1 MPNKTLDDVGFR
13 RILAR
18 NITLPLAA
26 GVVSAGVFV
35 VLLVYL
41 VTTMN
46 WVEHSERVIGNA
58 SEISKEMVDM
68 ETGLRGYM
76 LAGEENFLQPYVLS
90 KPKVNASINSLLK
103 LVEDNPAQV
112 DRLRTILA
120 QHQQWDLYA
129 QEMIRLRAANGDVTG
144 PVKTGRGKNQ
154 FDEIRRLLDA
164 FIDVELRMRQD
175 RNDSARTVTI
185 GVAVL
190 YLLLTLGVGGALAWF
205 GRRELLGLS
214 KTYNDVLR
222 QHTEHA
228 ELLQQQAWLRT
239 GQSELAQQ
247 GIGQLAL
254 PQLSSVLLQFLA
266 RYLGAVV
273 GVLYLRNHDGSLRRV
288 ASYGFSAEWERREQQ
303 LKSGESLVAQ
313 AALERRLIRLDKVPA
328 DYIQVASGLGAGA
341 PASVLLAPLDNDGQI
356 NGVVEIGL
364 LRPIT
369 VRDMDFLTLV
379 KGNIGNAIEASQ
391 SRQRLQ
397 EVLEETQQLN
407 EELQV
412 QQEELRTA
420 NEELEE
426 QSRVL
431 EESQASLENQ
441 KAELEQTNEQL
452 AEQGTALDQKNAAL
466 HKAQQELEERAR
478 ELERASQYKS
488 QFLANMSHELRTP
501 LNSSLI
507 LAKLLSENSSG
518 NLNDEQVRFANTIY
532 SAGNDL
538 LNLINDILD
547 ISKVEAGK
555 LDLVPEQLSLRH
567 VVEGMAMVFEPLAA
581 QKKLAFHVQVADDLA
596 THMVTDRQRLEQI
609 LKNLLSNA
617 LKFTSHGQ
625 ITLAAHAAGDG
636 AVGFSVQDTGIGIRQ
651 EDQQGIFNA
660 FQQADG
666 TTSRKYGGTGLGLSI
681 SRDLAHLLG
690 GAISLVSEP
699 GKGSCFTL
707 TMPLRWTAPEPG
719 PRVGSASAP
728 ATLDAGGA
736 NGGPSGG
743 LGDYAATSLG
753 LAIAAT
759 TPQPGFGYAHGDGAD
774 DAPAPRPRAFDDD
787 RELLQGADA
796 TSRLVL
802 VIEDDPA
809 FARILY
815 DLAREKSYRCLVA
828 FDADEGLALARQY
841 RPDAVLLDIRL
852 PDRSGLS
859 VLQLLKDDATT
870 RHIPVH
876 VVSGSDNG
884 EAALHLGAIGFALK
898 PTTREQLVEVFR
910 RIETKLTQKIK
921 RVLLVED
928 DERQRDSV
936 VQLIS
941 DDDVDIVDVG
951 SGEEALALL
960 RTTVFD
966 CMIIDLK
973 LPDMQGNEL
982 LQRMSGEQ
990 LAAFPPVIVYTG
1002 RNLSRAEEADLH
1014 KYSRSIIIKGARSPE
1029 RLLDEVTLFLHKV
1042 EADLSSERQT
1052 MLRTVRSRD
1061 RVFEGRRILLVD
1073 DDVRNIFA
1081 LTSALEQKG
1090 VLVEVG
1096 RNGFEAIEKLNHNP
1110 DIDLVLMDV
1119 MMPGMDGLEATRHIR
1134 NDARF
1139 ARLPIIAITAKA
1151 MKDDQEQCLAAGAS
1165 DYLAKP
1171 IDLSRL
1177 YSLLRVWMPNGERG
1191 G

>member
-1 MPNKTLDDVGFR
+1 MPNSTTLDDRSFR
-13 RILAR
+13 RILVR
-18 NITLPLAA
+18 NVTLPLAA

-35 VLLVYL
+35 VLLAYL
-41 VTTMN
+41 ITTMN

-58 SEISKEMVDM
+58 NQIAKEMVDM
-68 ETGLRGYM
+68 ETGLRGYL
-76 LAGEENFLQPYVLS
+76 LAGDDSFLQPYIVS
-90 KPKVNASINSLLK
+90 KPKVAANIDGLVK
-103 LVEDNPAQV
+103 LVEDNPTQV
-112 DRLRTILA
+112 DRLRTIKY
-120 QHQQWDLYA
+120 QQQQWDQYA
-129 QEMIRLRAANGDVTG
+129 QEMIRLRAANGDVSG
-144 PVKTGRGKNQ
+144 SVKTGRGKVQ
-154 FDEIRRLLDA
+154 FDEIRRQLDA
-164 FIDVELRMRQD
+164 FVAAEVRMRQD
-175 RNDSARTVTI
+175 RNDEARAVTTW
-185 GVAVL
+185 VAVI
-190 YLLLTLGVGGALAWF
+190 YLLLTLGVGGILAWF
-205 GRRELLGLS
+205 GRRELTGLS
-214 KTYNDVLR
+214 NVYTKALN
-222 QHTEHA
+222 EHA
-228 ELLQQQAWLRT
+228 EHATLLQQQAWLRT

-254 PQLSSVLLQFLA
+254 PQLSQTLLQFLA
-266 RYLGAVV
+266 RYMGVVV
-273 GVLYLRNHDGSLRRV
+273 GALYLRAPDGSFRRI
-288 ASYGFSAEWERREQQ
+288 ASYGFSDDWEQRDQQ
-303 LKSGESLVAQ
+303 IKPAESLVAQ
-313 AALERRLIRLDKVPA
+313 AALERRVIRLEPLPA
-328 DYIQVASGLGAGA
+328 DYIQVASGLGGGA
-341 PASVLLAPLDNDGQI
+341 PASVLLSPVDSDGDI
-356 NGVVEIGL
+356 NGVVELGL
-364 LRPIT
+364 LRPISE
-369 VRDMDFLTLV
+369 RDIDLLTLV
-379 KGNIGNAIEASQ
+379 KGNIGAAIEASQ

-397 EVLEETQQLN
+397 EVLAETQQLN

-452 AEQGTALDQKNAAL
+452 AEQGQALDQKNAEL
-466 HKAQQELEERAR
+466 QKAQQDLEERAR
-478 ELERASQYKS
+478 DLERASQYKS

-507 LAKLLSENSSG
+507 LAKLLAENGLG
-518 NLNDEQVRFANTIY
+518 NLNEEQVRFANTIY

-555 LDLVPEQLSLRH
+555 LDLNPERLSARH
-567 VVEGMAMVFEPLAA
+567 VVEGMAMVFDPLAQ
-581 QKKLAFHVQVADDLA
+581 QKKLAFQLQVDADVAD
-596 THMVTDRQRLEQI
+596 HIVTDRQRLEQI

-617 LKFTSHGQ
+617 LKFTSTGQ
-625 ITLAAHAAGDG
+625 ITLSVHACGTDAL
-636 AVGFSVQDTGIGIRQ
+636 AFAVQDTGIGIRA

-681 SRDLAHLLG
+681 SRDLAQLLG
-690 GAISLVSEP
+690 GAITLVSEP

-707 TMPLRWTAPEPG
+707 TLPMVWTAPEAG
-719 PRVGSASAP
+719 PRAGSATVPALLETSGAPLSPLPPLPAPTPSSAP
-728 ATLDAGGA
+728 
-736 NGGPSGG
+736 S
-743 LGDYAATSLG
+743 
-753 LAIAAT
+753 
-759 TPQPGFGYAHGDGAD
+759 
-774 DAPAPRPRAFDDD
+774 APRPFDDD
-787 RELLQGADA
+787 RELVQAAGEPRG
-796 TSRLVL
+796 RLVL
-802 VIEDDPA
+802 VVEDDAP

-815 DLAREKSYRCLVA
+815 DLAHEKQYHCLVA
-828 FDADEGLALARQY
+828 FDADEGLALAREY
-841 RPDAVLLDIRL
+841 KPDAVLLDIRL

-859 VLQLLKDDATT
+859 VLQLLKDDAST

-884 EAALHLGAIGFALK
+884 EAALHLGAIGYALK
-898 PTTREQLVEVFR
+898 PTTREQLMEVFR

-928 DERQRDSV
+928 DDRQRDSV

-941 DDDVDIVDVG
+941 DEDVEIVAVG
-951 SGEEALALL
+951 SGEEALSLL
-960 RTTVFD
+960 RTTIYD

-982 LQRMSGEQ
+982 LQRMAGES

-1042 EADLSSERQT
+1042 EADLSSERQR
-1052 MLRTVRSRD
+1052 MLKTVRSRD

-1090 VLVEVG
+1090 ALVEVG
-1096 RNGFEAIEKLNHNP
+1096 RNGHEALEKLDSVP
-1110 DIDLVLMDV
+1110 DIDLVLMDI
-1119 MMPGMDGLEATRHIR
+1119 MMPGMDGLEATRR
-1134 NDARF
+1134 LRDDPRF
-1139 ARLPIIAITAKA
+1139 ARLPVIAITAKA

-1177 YSLLRVWMPNGERG
+1177 YSLLRVWMPNAERS
-1191 G
+1191 

>member
-1 MPNKTLDDVGFR
+1 MPNSATLDERGFR

-18 NITLPLAA
+18 NVTLPLAA

-35 VLLVYL
+35 VLLAYL

-58 SEISKEMVDM
+58 NQIGKEMVDM
-68 ETGLRGYM
+68 ETGLRGYL
-76 LAGEENFLQPYVLS
+76 LAGDEAFLQPYILS
-90 KPKVNASINSLLK
+90 KPKVAASLAGLEKMVADS
-103 LVEDNPAQV
+103 PMQV
-112 DRLRTILA
+112 DRLRTVLY
-120 QHQQWDLYA
+120 QQQQWDQYA

-144 PVKTGRGKNQ
+144 SVKTGRGKNQ
-154 FDEIRRLLDA
+154 FDEIRRQLDA
-164 FIDVELRMRQD
+164 FVAAEQRMRQQ
-175 RNDSARTVTI
+175 RNAEARTVTTW
-185 GVAVL
+185 VAVI
-190 YLLLTLGVGGALAWF
+190 YLVLTLGVGGLLAWF
-205 GRRELLGLS
+205 GRRELTGLS
-214 KTYNDVLR
+214 QVYTKAIDE
-222 QHTEHA
+222 QAGHA
-228 ELLQQQAWLRT
+228 ALLQQQAWLRT

-247 GIGQLAL
+247 GIGQMAL

-266 RYLGAVV
+266 RYLGVVV
-273 GVLYLRNHDGSLRRV
+273 GALYLRAPDGSFRRV
-288 ASYGFSAEWERREQQ
+288 ASYGFSEEWARREQ
-303 LKSGESLVAQ
+303 LFKPAESLVAQ
-313 AALERRLIRLDKVPA
+313 AALERRIIRLEPVPA
-328 DYIQVASGLGAGA
+328 DYIQVSSGLGSGA
-341 PASVLLAPLDNDGQI
+341 PASVLLVPVDSDGEI
-356 NGVVEIGL
+356 NGVIELGL
-364 LRPIT
+364 LRPINE
-369 VRDMDFLTLV
+369 RDLDFLALV
-379 KGNIGNAIEASQ
+379 KGNIGSAIDASW

-397 EVLEETQQLN
+397 EVLAETQQLN

-452 AEQGTALDQKNAAL
+452 AEQSNALDQKNAEL
-466 HKAQQELEERAR
+466 LKAQKDLEERAL

-507 LAKLLSENSSG
+507 LAKLLAENGPG
-518 NLNDEQVRFANTIY
+518 NLNEEQVRFANTIY

-555 LDLVPEQLSLRH
+555 LDLVPEPLSARH
-567 VVEGMAMVFEPLAA
+567 VVEGMAMVFEPLAQ
-581 QKKLAFHVQVADDLA
+581 QKKLAFQLHVAEDVAE
-596 THMVTDRQRLEQI
+596 HMVTDRQRLEQI

-617 LKFTSHGQ
+617 LKFTSTGQ
-625 ITLAAHAAGDG
+625 ITLSVRAHGDD
-636 AVGFSVQDTGIGIRQ
+636 AVAFSVQDTGIGIRP
-651 EDQQGIFNA
+651 EDQQAIFNA

-681 SRDLAHLLG
+681 SRDLAQLLG
-690 GAISLVSEP
+690 GGISLVSEP

-707 TMPLRWTAPEPG
+707 NLPVAWSAPEPG
-719 PRVGSASAP
+719 PRTGSSTTDANVAPVEIIKAPLPEVAAP
-728 ATLDAGGA
+728 AAA
-736 NGGPSGG
+736 PSA
-743 LGDYAATSLG
+743 LVV
-753 LAIAAT
+753 
-759 TPQPGFGYAHGDGAD
+759 
-774 DAPAPRPRAFDDD
+774 RAFDDD
-787 RELLQGADA
+787 RVLVAAAGPGAA
-796 TSRLVL
+796 RGRLVL
-802 VIEDDPA
+802 VVEDDA
-809 FARILY
+809 SFARILY
-815 DLAREKSYRCLVA
+815 ELAHEQQYHCLVA
-828 FDADEGLALARQY
+828 FDADEGLALAREY
-841 RPDAVLLDIRL
+841 KPDAVLLDIRL

-859 VLQLLKDDATT
+859 VLQLLKDDAAT

-884 EAALHLGAIGFALK
+884 EAALHLGAIGYAIK
-898 PTTREQLVEVFR
+898 PATREQLMEVFR

-928 DERQRDSV
+928 DHRQRDSV

-941 DDDVDIVDVG
+941 DEDVEIVAVG

-960 RTTVFD
+960 RTTIYD

-982 LQRMSGEQ
+982 LQRMAGES

-1042 EADLSSERQT
+1042 EADLSSERQR
-1052 MLRTVRSRD
+1052 MLKTVRARD

-1090 VLVEVG
+1090 ALVEVG
-1096 RNGFEAIEKLNHNP
+1096 RNGHEALEKLDAVA

-1119 MMPGMDGLEATRHIR
+1119 MMPVMDGLEATRRIR
-1134 NDARF
+1134 ADERF

-1177 YSLLRVWMPNGERG
+1177 YSLLRVWMPNAERS
-1191 G
+1191 

>member
-1 MPNKTLDDVGFR
+1 MPNTTTLDERGFR
-13 RILAR
+13 RILVR
-18 NITLPLAA
+18 NVTLPLAA

-41 VTTMN
+41 ITTMN

-58 SEISKEMVDM
+58 NQIGKEMVDM
-68 ETGLRGYM
+68 ETGMRGYL
-76 LAGEENFLQPYVLS
+76 LAGDEAFLQPYILS
-90 KPKVNASINSLLK
+90 KPRAAANLAGLAKM
-103 LVEDNPAQV
+103 VEDNPAQV
-112 DRLRTILA
+112 DRLRTI
-120 QHQQWDLYA
+120 QFQQQQWDQYA

-144 PVKTGRGKNQ
+144 PMKTGRGKAQ
-154 FDEIRRLLDA
+154 FDEIRRQLDA
-164 FIDVELRMRQD
+164 FVSAELRMRQE
-175 RNDSARTVTI
+175 RNDQARAVTI
-185 GVAVL
+185 WVAAI
-190 YLLLTLGVGGALAWF
+190 YLLLTLGVGGILAWF
-205 GRRELLGLS
+205 GKRELTGLS
-214 KTYNDVLR
+214 RVYTKALNE
-222 QHTEHA
+222 HAEHA

-254 PQLSSVLLQFLA
+254 PQLSAALLQFLA
-266 RYLGAVV
+266 RYMGVVV
-273 GVLYLRNHDGSLRRV
+273 GALYLRAPDGSFRRV
-288 ASYGFSAEWERREQQ
+288 ASYGFSDKWEQRGQQ
-303 LKSGESLVAQ
+303 FKPEESLVAQ
-313 AALERRLIRLDKVPA
+313 AALERRIIRLEPLPA
-328 DYIQVASGLGAGA
+328 NYVQVSSGLGAAA
-341 PASVLLAPLDNDGQI
+341 PAGVLLAPVDSDGDI
-356 NGVVEIGL
+356 NGVVELGL

-369 VRDMDFLTLV
+369 ERDLDLLTLV
-379 KGNIGNAIEASQ
+379 KGNIGSAIEASV

-397 EVLEETQQLN
+397 EVLSETQQLN

-431 EESQASLENQ
+431 EASQASLENQ

-452 AEQGTALDQKNAAL
+452 AEQSQALDQKNAEL
-466 HKAQQELEERAR
+466 LKAQQDLEERAR
-478 ELERASQYKS
+478 DLERASQYKS

-507 LAKLLSENSSG
+507 LAKLLSENALG

-555 LDLVPEQLSLRH
+555 LDLVPESLSARH
-567 VVEGMAMVFEPLAA
+567 VVEGMAMVFEPLAH
-581 QKKLAFHVQVADDLA
+581 QKKLAFRLAVADDVA
-596 THMVTDRQRLEQI
+596 AQMVTDRQRLEQI

-617 LKFTSHGQ
+617 LKFTSTGQ
-625 ITLAAHAAGDG
+625 ITLSVKANGD
-636 AVGFSVQDTGIGIRQ
+636 AVAFSVQDTGIGIRA
-651 EDQQGIFNA
+651 EDQQSIFNA

-681 SRDLAHLLG
+681 SRDLAKLLG
-690 GAISLVSEP
+690 GAITLVSEP

-707 TMPLRWTAPEPG
+707 TLPVAWTAPEPG
-719 PRVGSASAP
+719 PRLASA
-728 ATLDAGGA
+728 DAGAG
-736 NGGPSGG
+736 
-743 LGDYAATSLG
+743 
-753 LAIAAT
+753 
-759 TPQPGFGYAHGDGAD
+759 
-774 DAPAPRPRAFDDD
+774 APAPHDGAERPAAGPPAVEQAPAEPVARAFDDD
-787 RELLQGADA
+787 RALIDA
-796 TSRLVL
+796 AGEARGRLVL
-802 VIEDDPA
+802 VVEDDAP

-815 DLAREKSYRCLVA
+815 DLAHEQQYHCLVA
-828 FDADEGLALARQY
+828 FNADEGLGLARQY
-841 RPDAVLLDIRL
+841 SPDAVLLDIRL

-859 VLQLLKDDATT
+859 VLQLLKDDAHT

-876 VVSGSDNG
+876 VVSASDNG
-884 EAALHLGAIGFALK
+884 EAALHLGAIGYAIK
-898 PTTREQLVEVFR
+898 PATRDQLMEVFR

-928 DERQRDSV
+928 DDRQRDSV
-936 VQLIS
+936 VQLIT
-941 DDDVDIVDVG
+941 DDDVDITAVG
-951 SGEEALALL
+951 SGAEALELL
-960 RTTVFD
+960 RTTIYD

-982 LQRMSGEQ
+982 LQRMSSES

-1002 RNLSRAEEADLH
+1002 RNLSREEEADLH

-1042 EADLSSERQT
+1042 EAQLSSERQR
-1052 MLRTVRSRD
+1052 MLKTVRSRD

-1090 VLVEVG
+1090 ALVEVG
-1096 RNGFEAIEKLNHNP
+1096 RNGHEALEKLDTVP

-1119 MMPGMDGLEATRHIR
+1119 MMPVMDGLEATRRIR
-1134 NDARF
+1134 ADARF

-1177 YSLLRVWMPNGERG
+1177 YSLLRVWMPNAERS
-1191 G
+1191 

>member
-1 MPNKTLDDVGFR
+1 MDERGFR
-13 RILAR
+13 RILVR
-18 NITLPLAA
+18 NVTLPLAA

-41 VTTMN
+41 ISTMN

-58 SEISKEMVDM
+58 NQLGKEMVDM
-68 ETGLRGYM
+68 ETGMRGYL
-76 LAGEENFLQPYVLS
+76 LAGEAAFLQPYLLS
-90 KPKVNASINSLLK
+90 KPRAAANLASLMK
-103 LVEDNPAQV
+103 MVEDNPAQV
-112 DRLRTILA
+112 DRLRII
-120 QHQQWDLYA
+120 QFQQQQWDQYA
-129 QEMIRLRAANGDVTG
+129 QEMIRLRAANGDVFG
-144 PVKTGRGKNQ
+144 SVKTGRGKAQ
-154 FDEIRRLLDA
+154 FDEVRRQLDA
-164 FIDVELRMRQD
+164 FVSIELRMRQE
-175 RNDSARTVTI
+175 RNDLARAVTI
-185 GVAVL
+185 WVAAL
-190 YLLLTLGVGGALAWF
+190 YLLLTLGVGGILAWI
-205 GRRELLGLS
+205 GRRELTGLS
-214 KTYNDVLR
+214 QVYTKALN
-222 QHTEHA
+222 EHA
-228 ELLQQQAWLRT
+228 EHGELLQQQAWLRT

-254 PQLSSVLLQFLA
+254 PQLSSALLQFMA
-266 RYLGAVV
+266 RYMGVVV
-273 GVLYLRNHDGSLRRV
+273 GAFYHRGHDGSFRRV
-288 ASYGFSAEWERREQQ
+288 ASYGLSDEWAQRDQQ
-303 LKSGESLVAQ
+303 LKPAESLVAQ
-313 AALERRLIRLDKVPA
+313 AALERRILRLEPLPA
-328 DYIQVASGLGAGA
+328 DYIQVSSGLGGGA
-341 PASVLLAPLDNDGQI
+341 PASVLLAPVDSDGEI
-356 NGVVEIGL
+356 NGVIELGL
-364 LRPIT
+364 LRPISA
-369 VRDMDFLTLV
+369 RDIDFLTLV
-379 KGNIGNAIEASQ
+379 KGNIGSAIESSF

-397 EVLEETQQLN
+397 EVLAETQQLN

-431 EESQASLENQ
+431 EASQASLENQ

-452 AEQGTALDQKNAAL
+452 VEQGQLLDQKNAQL
-466 HKAQQELEERAR
+466 QKAQQDLEERAR
-478 ELERASQYKS
+478 DLERASQYKS

-507 LAKLLSENSSG
+507 LAKLLAENAHG

-555 LDLVPEQLSLRH
+555 LDLVPESLSVRH
-567 VVEGMAMVFEPLAA
+567 VVEGMAMVFQPLAQ
-581 QKKLAFHVQVADDLA
+581 QKKLLFQLQVADDVA
-596 THMVTDRQRLEQI
+596 GPMVTDRQRLEQI

-617 LKFTSHGQ
+617 LKFTSSGQ
-625 ITLAAHAAGDG
+625 IILSVQARAAGQV
-636 AVGFSVQDTGIGIRQ
+636 AFSVQDTGIGIRV
-651 EDQQGIFNA
+651 EDQQSIFNA

-681 SRDLAHLLG
+681 SRDLAQLLG
-690 GAISLVSEP
+690 GAITLVSEP

-707 TMPLRWTAPEPG
+707 TLPLAWSAPE
-719 PRVGSASAP
+719 SALRAAP
-728 ATLDAGGA
+728 AGTGDLVPAA
-736 NGGPSGG
+736 AAPAVPAVAPS
-743 LGDYAATSLG
+743 
-753 LAIAAT
+753 
-759 TPQPGFGYAHGDGAD
+759 P
-774 DAPAPRPRAFDDD
+774 APAPAPRAFDDD
-787 RELLQGADA
+787 RTLIDGAGVA
-796 TSRLVL
+796 RGRLVL
-802 VIEDDPA
+802 VVEDDVP

-815 DLAREKSYRCLVA
+815 ELAHEKQYHCLVA
-828 FDADEGLALARQY
+828 FNAEEGLALARHY
-841 RPDAVLLDIRL
+841 TPDAVLLDIRL

-859 VLQLLKDDATT
+859 VLQLLKDDAQT

-876 VVSGSDNG
+876 VVSASDNG
-884 EAALHLGAIGFALK
+884 EAALHLGAIGYAIK
-898 PTTREQLVEVFR
+898 PATREQLMEVFR

-921 RVLLVED
+921 HVLLVED
-928 DERQRDSV
+928 DDRQRDSV
-936 VQLIS
+936 VQLIN
-941 DDDVDIVDVG
+941 DDDVDITAVG
-951 SGEEALALL
+951 SGEAALALL
-960 RTTVFD
+960 RTTIYD

-982 LQRMSGEQ
+982 LQRMAQES

-1002 RNLSRAEEADLH
+1002 RNLSREEEADLH

-1042 EADLSSERQT
+1042 ESQLSSERQR
-1052 MLRTVRSRD
+1052 MLKTVRARD

-1090 VLVEVG
+1090 ALVEVG
-1096 RNGFEAIEKLNHNP
+1096 RNGHEALEKLDAVA

-1119 MMPGMDGLEATRHIR
+1119 MMPVMDGLEATRRIR
-1134 NDARF
+1134 ADPRF

-1177 YSLLRVWMPNGERG
+1177 YSLLRVWMPNAERS
-1191 G
+1191 

>member
-1 MPNKTLDDVGFR
+1 MDDSGFR
-13 RILAR
+13 RILLR

-26 GVVSAGVFV
+26 GVASAGVFV
-35 VLLVYL
+35 VLLAYL
-41 VTTMN
+41 INTMN
-46 WVEHSERVIGNA
+46 WVEHSERVIGSAN
-58 SEISKEMVDM
+58 EISKQMVDM
-68 ETGLRGYM
+68 ETGMRGYM
-76 LAGEENFLQPYVLS
+76 LAGDESFLEPYVLS
-90 KPKVNASINSLLK
+90 KPKIAAGLASLMK
-103 LVEDNPAQV
+103 LVEDSPLQV
-112 DRLRTILA
+112 GRLRNIQA
-120 QHQQWDLYA
+120 QQLQWDLYA
-129 QEMIRLRAANGDVTG
+129 QEMIKLRAANGDVTG
-144 PVKTGRGKNQ
+144 VVKTGRGKTQ
-154 FDEIRRLLDA
+154 FDEVRRQLED
-164 FIDVELRMRQD
+164 FVTYEMRMRQE
-175 RNDSARTVTI
+175 RNADARSVTI
-185 GVAVL
+185 WVAVI
-190 YLLLTLGVGGALAWF
+190 YLILTLGVGGALAWF

-214 KTYNDVLR
+214 SVYNAVLR

-228 ELLQQQAWLRT
+228 EILAQQAWLRT

-254 PQLSSVLLQFLA
+254 PRLSAALLQFMA
-266 RYLGAVV
+266 RYLDAVV
-273 GVLYLRNHDGSLRRV
+273 GALYLRNPDGSFRRV
-288 ASYGFSAEWERREQQ
+288 ASYGFSAEWEQRDQQ
-303 LKSGESLVAQ
+303 LKPAESLVAQ
-313 AALERRLIRLDKVPA
+313 AALERRLIRLDRVPA
-328 DYIQVASGLGAGA
+328 DYIQVASGLGAGT
-341 PASVLLAPLDNDGQI
+341 PASVMLAPLDNDGEI
-356 NGVVEIGL
+356 NGVIELGL
-364 LRPIT
+364 LRPIGQ
-369 VRDMDFLTLV
+369 RDLDFLTLV
-379 KGNIGNAIEASQ
+379 KGNIGNAIEASS

-397 EVLEETQQLN
+397 EVLAETQQLN

-452 AEQGTALDQKNAAL
+452 AEQGNALDQKNAAL
-466 HKAQQELEERAR
+466 SQAQQELEERAGQ
-478 ELERASQYKS
+478 LERASQYKS

-507 LAKLLSENSSG
+507 LAKLLSENAPG
-518 NLNDEQVRFANTIY
+518 NLNEEQVRFANTIY

-555 LDLVPEQLSLRH
+555 LDLVPEQLPVRH
-567 VVEGMAMVFEPLAA
+567 VVEGMAMVFESLAQ
-581 QKKLAFHVQVADDLA
+581 QKKLAFHVQIAEDLA
-596 THMVTDRQRLEQI
+596 SHMITDRQRLEQI

-617 LKFTSHGQ
+617 LKFTSSGQ
-625 ITLAAHAAGDG
+625 IVLGVHAAGPD
-636 AVGFSVQDTGIGIRQ
+636 AISFSVQDTGIGIRA

-681 SRDLAHLLG
+681 SRDLAQLLG

-707 TMPLRWTAPEPG
+707 TLPLAWAAPPSG
-719 PRVGSASAP
+719 PRAGSTGAP
-728 ATLDAGGA
+728 APANSDA
-736 NGGPSGG
+736 P
-743 LGDYAATSLG
+743 LG
-753 LAIAAT
+753 LAHILPA
-759 TPQPGFGYAHGDGAD
+759 PIP
-774 DAPAPRPRAFDDD
+774 APAPPAAPRVRAFADD
-787 RELLQGADA
+787 RDLLGTDDGARR
-796 TSRLVL
+796 RLVL
-802 VIEDDPA
+802 VVEDDAA

-815 DLAREKSYRCLVA
+815 ELAHEKQYRCLVA
-828 FDADEGLALARQY
+828 FDADEGLALAREF

-859 VLQLLKDDATT
+859 VLQLLKDDAGT

-898 PTTREQLVEVFR
+898 PTTREQLMEVFR

-928 DERQRDSV
+928 DDRQRDSV

-941 DDDVDIVDVG
+941 DDDVEIVAVG

-982 LQRMSGEQ
+982 LQRMAGES

-1042 EADLSSERQT
+1042 EADLSSERQR
-1052 MLRTVRSRD
+1052 MLKTVRSRD

-1096 RNGFEAIEKLNHNP
+1096 RNGFEALEKLDAVA

-1119 MMPGMDGLEATRHIR
+1119 MMPGMDGLEATRRIR
-1134 NDARF
+1134 ADARF
-1139 ARLPIIAITAKA
+1139 SRLPIIAITAKA

-1177 YSLLRVWMPNGERG
+1177 YSLLRVWMPNGERS
-1191 G
+1191 

>member
-1 MPNKTLDDVGFR
+1 MDDSGFR
-13 RILAR
+13 RILLR

-26 GVVSAGVFV
+26 GVASAGVFV
-35 VLLVYL
+35 VLLAYL
-41 VTTMN
+41 ITTMN
-46 WVEHSERVIGNA
+46 WVEHSERVIGSAN
-58 SEISKEMVDM
+58 EISKQMVDM
-68 ETGLRGYM
+68 ETGMRGYM
-76 LAGEENFLQPYVLS
+76 LAGDESFLEPYVLS
-90 KPKVNASINSLLK
+90 KPKVAAGLASLVK
-103 LVEDNPAQV
+103 LVEDSPLQVGRLHNIQAQQ
-112 DRLRTILA
+112 L
-120 QHQQWDLYA
+120 QWDLYA
-129 QEMIRLRAANGDVTG
+129 QEMIKLRAANGDVTG
-144 PVKTGRGKNQ
+144 AVKTGRGKTQ
-154 FDEIRRLLDA
+154 FDEVRRQLED
-164 FIDVELRMRQD
+164 FVTYEMRMRQE
-175 RNDSARTVTI
+175 RNADARSVTTW
-185 GVAVL
+185 VAVI
-190 YLLLTLGVGGALAWF
+190 YLILTLGVGGALAWF

-214 KTYNDVLR
+214 GVYNAVLR

-228 ELLQQQAWLRT
+228 EILAQQAWLRT

-254 PQLSSVLLQFLA
+254 PRLSSALLQFMA
-266 RYLGAVV
+266 RYLDAVV
-273 GVLYLRNHDGSLRRV
+273 GALYLRNPDGSFRRV
-288 ASYGFSAEWERREQQ
+288 ASYGFSAAWEQREQQ
-303 LKSGESLVAQ
+303 LKPAESLVAQ
-313 AALERRLIRLDKVPA
+313 AALERRLIRLDRVPA
-328 DYIQVASGLGAGA
+328 DYIQVASGLGAGT
-341 PASVLLAPLDNDGQI
+341 PASVMLAPLDNDGEI
-356 NGVVEIGL
+356 NGVIELGL
-364 LRPIT
+364 LRPIAQ
-369 VRDMDFLTLV
+369 RDIDFLTLV
-379 KGNIGNAIEASQ
+379 KGNIGNAIDASS

-397 EVLEETQQLN
+397 EVLVETQQLN

-452 AEQGTALDQKNAAL
+452 AEQGQVLDQKNAAL
-466 HKAQQELEERAR
+466 GKAQQDLEERAGQ
-478 ELERASQYKS
+478 LERASQYKS

-507 LAKLLSENSSG
+507 LAKLLSENAPG
-518 NLNDEQVRFANTIY
+518 NLNEEQVRFANTIY

-555 LDLVPEQLSLRH
+555 LDLVPEQLPLRH
-567 VVEGMAMVFEPLAA
+567 LVEGMAMVFEPLAQ
-581 QKKLAFHVQVADDLA
+581 QKKLAFQVQIADDLA
-596 THMVTDRQRLEQI
+596 PHVVTDRQRLEQI

-617 LKFTSHGQ
+617 LKFTSSGQ
-625 ITLAAHAAGDG
+625 IVLSAQAAGAD
-636 AVGFSVQDTGIGIRQ
+636 AVSFSVHDTGIGIRA
-651 EDQQGIFNA
+651 EDQQAIFNA

-681 SRDLAHLLG
+681 SRDLAQLLG
-690 GAISLVSEP
+690 GAISLTSEP

-707 TMPLRWTAPEPG
+707 TLPLAWTAPAPG
-719 PRVGSASAP
+719 PRAGSASAP
-728 ATLDAGGA
+728 ATAPAAAPPVLTPAPPVPVPAAPPPAAQRVRAFADDRDLIGTDGGA
-736 NGGPSGG
+736 
-743 LGDYAATSLG
+743 
-753 LAIAAT
+753 
-759 TPQPGFGYAHGDGAD
+759 
-774 DAPAPRPRAFDDD
+774 RR
-787 RELLQGADA
+787 
-796 TSRLVL
+796 RLVL
-802 VIEDDPA
+802 VVEDDAP

-815 DLAREKSYRCLVA
+815 ELAHEKQYRCLVA
-828 FDADEGLALARQY
+828 FDADEGLALAREF

-859 VLQLLKDDATT
+859 VLQLLKDDAQT

-898 PTTREQLVEVFR
+898 PTTREQLMEVFR

-928 DERQRDSV
+928 DDRQRDSV
-936 VQLIS
+936 VQLIA
-941 DDDVDIVDVG
+941 DDDVDIVAVG

-960 RTTVFD
+960 RTTVYD

-982 LQRMSGEQ
+982 LQRMAGES

-1042 EADLSSERQT
+1042 EADLSSERQR
-1052 MLRTVRSRD
+1052 MLKTVRSRD

-1090 VLVEVG
+1090 VLVEVA
-1096 RNGFEAIEKLNHNP
+1096 RNGFEALEKM
-1110 DIDLVLMDV
+1110 DAVAYIDLVLMDV
-1119 MMPGMDGLEATRHIR
+1119 MMPGMDGLEATRRIR
-1134 NDARF
+1134 ADARF

-1177 YSLLRVWMPNGERG
+1177 YSLLRVWMPNGERS
-1191 G
+1191 

>member
-1 MPNKTLDDVGFR
+1 MPNSSTLDDRGFR
-13 RILAR
+13 RILVR
-18 NITLPLAA
+18 NVTLPLAA

-35 VLLVYL
+35 VLLAYL
-41 VTTMN
+41 ITTMN
-46 WVEHSERVIGNA
+46 WVEHSERVVGNA
-58 SEISKEMVDM
+58 NQVSKEMVDM
-68 ETGLRGYM
+68 ETGMRGYM
-76 LAGEENFLQPYVLS
+76 LAGDESFLQPYIVS
-90 KPKVNASINSLLK
+90 KPKVASNLAGLMK
-103 LVEDNPAQV
+103 LVEDNPTQV
-112 DRLRTILA
+112 DRLRTI
-120 QHQQWDLYA
+120 QYQQQQWDLYA
-129 QEMIRLRAANGDVTG
+129 QEMIRLRAANQDVSG
-144 PVKTGRGKNQ
+144 PVKTGRGKTQ
-154 FDEIRRLLDA
+154 FDEIRRQLDTFVA
-164 FIDVELRMRQD
+164 AEVRMRQD
-175 RNDSARTVTI
+175 RADEARTVTTW
-185 GVAVL
+185 VAVL
-190 YLLLTLGVGGALAWF
+190 YLTLTLGVGGLLAWF
-205 GRRELLGLS
+205 GRRELTGLS
-214 KTYNDVLR
+214 RVYTKALN
-222 QHTEHA
+222 EHA
-228 ELLQQQAWLRT
+228 EHAALLQQQAWLRT

-254 PQLSSVLLQFLA
+254 PQLSSALLQFLA
-266 RYLGAVV
+266 RYMGVVV
-273 GVLYLRNHDGSLRRV
+273 GALYLRENDGSFRRV
-288 ASYGFSAEWERREQQ
+288 ASYGFSEEWERRDQQ
-303 LKSGESLVAQ
+303 LKPAESLVAQ
-313 AALERRLIRLDKVPA
+313 AALERRVLRLEPVSA
-328 DYIQVASGLGAGA
+328 DYIQVASGLGGGT
-341 PASVLLAPLDNDGQI
+341 PASVLLSPVDSDGDI
-356 NGVVEIGL
+356 NGVIELGL
-364 LRPIT
+364 LRPIAE
-369 VRDMDFLTLV
+369 RDIDLLTMV
-379 KGNIGNAIEASQ
+379 KGNIGSAIEASLA
-391 SRQRLQ
+391 RQRLQ
-397 EVLEETQQLN
+397 EVLAETQQLN

-452 AEQGTALDQKNAAL
+452 AEQSTALDQKNAEL
-466 HKAQQELEERAR
+466 TKAQQDLEERAR
-478 ELERASQYKS
+478 DLERASQYKS

-507 LAKLLSENSSG
+507 LAKLLSENAAG

-555 LDLVPEQLSLRH
+555 LDLVPENLSTRH
-567 VVEGMAMVFEPLAA
+567 VVEGMAMVFEPLAQ
-581 QKKLAFHVQVADDLA
+581 QKKLAFHLQVADGVA

-617 LKFTSHGQ
+617 LKFTSSGQ
-625 ITLAAHAAGDG
+625 ITLSVQPAANGMVAFA
-636 AVGFSVQDTGIGIRQ
+636 VQDTGIGIRA

-681 SRDLAHLLG
+681 SRDLAQLLG
-690 GAISLVSEP
+690 GTISLASEP
-699 GKGSCFTL
+699 GQGSCFTL
-707 TMPLRWTAPEPG
+707 TLPIAWIAPEPG
-719 PRVGSASAP
+719 PRTGSSTTAAEVEIGLSSLPRPFAP
-728 ATLDAGGA
+728 EK
-736 NGGPSGG
+736 
-743 LGDYAATSLG
+743 
-753 LAIAAT
+753 
-759 TPQPGFGYAHGDGAD
+759 
-774 DAPAPRPRAFDDD
+774 APAPTPSPAMPRAFDDD
-787 RELLQGADA
+787 RDLLDAPGAV
-796 TSRLVL
+796 RGRVVL
-802 VIEDDPA
+802 VVEDDAP
-809 FARILY
+809 FAHILY
-815 DLAREKSYRCLVA
+815 DLAHEKQYQCLVA
-828 FDADEGLALARQY
+828 FDAEEGLALARQY
-841 RPDAVLLDIRL
+841 KPDAVLLDVRL

-859 VLQLLKDDATT
+859 VLQLLKDDAQT

-884 EAALHLGAIGFALK
+884 EAALHLGAIGYALK
-898 PTTREQLVEVFR
+898 PTTREQLMEVFR

-928 DERQRDSV
+928 DDRQRDSV

-941 DDDVDIVDVG
+941 DDDVEIVAVG
-951 SGEEALALL
+951 SGEEALSLL
-960 RTTVFD
+960 RTTIYD

-982 LQRMSGEQ
+982 LQRMAGES

-1042 EADLSSERQT
+1042 EADLSSERQR
-1052 MLRTVRSRD
+1052 MLKTVRSRD

-1090 VLVEVG
+1090 ALVEVG
-1096 RNGFEAIEKLNHNP
+1096 RNGFEALEKLDTVP

-1119 MMPGMDGLEATRHIR
+1119 MMPGMDGLEAPRR
-1134 NDARF
+1134 LRDDPRF
-1139 ARLPIIAITAKA
+1139 ARLPVIAITAKA

-1177 YSLLRVWMPNGERG
+1177 YSLLRVWMPNAERN
-1191 G
+1191 

>member
-1 MPNKTLDDVGFR
+1 MPNSTTLDDRGFR
-13 RILAR
+13 RILVR
-18 NITLPLAA
+18 NVTLPLAA

-35 VLLVYL
+35 VLLAYL
-41 VTTMN
+41 ITTMN

-58 SEISKEMVDM
+58 NQVGKEMVDM

-76 LAGEENFLQPYVLS
+76 LAGDESFLQPYIVS
-90 KPKVNASINSLLK
+90 KPKVASNLTGLMK
-103 LVEDNPAQV
+103 LVEDNPTQV
-112 DRLRTILA
+112 DRLRTI
-120 QHQQWDLYA
+120 QYQQQQWDQYA

-144 PVKTGRGKNQ
+144 PVKTGRGKTQ
-154 FDEIRRLLDA
+154 FDEIRRLLDTFVA
-164 FIDVELRMRQD
+164 AEVRMRVD
-175 RNDSARTVTI
+175 RADEARTVTTW
-185 GVAVL
+185 VAVL
-190 YLLLTLGVGGALAWF
+190 YLILTLGVGGALAWF
-205 GRRELLGLS
+205 GRRELTGLS
-214 KTYNDVLR
+214 RVYTKALN
-222 QHTEHA
+222 EHA
-228 ELLQQQAWLRT
+228 EHATMLQQQAWLRT

-254 PQLSSVLLQFLA
+254 PQLSAALLQFLA
-266 RYLGAVV
+266 RYMGVVV
-273 GVLYLRNHDGSLRRV
+273 GALYLRRPDGSFQRV
-288 ASYGFSAEWERREQQ
+288 ASYGFSDEWEQRDQQ
-303 LKSGESLVAQ
+303 LKPAESLVAQ
-313 AALERRLIRLDKVPA
+313 AALERRVLRLEPLPA
-328 DYIQVASGLGAGA
+328 DYIRVSSGLGGGA
-341 PASVLLAPLDNDGQI
+341 PASVLLAPVDSDGDI
-356 NGVVEIGL
+356 NGVVELGL

-369 VRDMDFLTLV
+369 ERDVELLTLV
-379 KGNIGNAIEASQ
+379 KGNIGSAIEASH

-397 EVLEETQQLN
+397 EVLAETQQLN

-452 AEQGTALDQKNAAL
+452 NEQSVALDQKNAEL
-466 HKAQQELEERAR
+466 TKAQLDLEERAR
-478 ELERASQYKS
+478 DLERASQYKS

-507 LAKLLSENSSG
+507 LAKLLSENAVG
-518 NLNDEQVRFANTIY
+518 NLNEEQVRFANTIY

-555 LDLVPEQLSLRH
+555 LDLVPENLSTRH
-567 VVEGMAMVFEPLAA
+567 VVEGMAMVFEPLAQ
-581 QKKLAFHVQVADDLA
+581 QKKLAFQLQVAEGVA
-596 THMVTDRQRLEQI
+596 SHMVTDRQRLEQI

-617 LKFTSHGQ
+617 LKFTSSGQ
-625 ITLAAHAAGDG
+625 ITLSIQPAANG
-636 AVGFSVQDTGIGIRQ
+636 AVAFAVQDTGIGIRA

-681 SRDLAHLLG
+681 SRDLAQLLG
-690 GAISLVSEP
+690 GNISLVSEP

-707 TMPLRWTAPEPG
+707 TLPTAWTAPEPG
-719 PRVGSASAP
+719 PRTGSSTSSAEVEI
-728 ATLDAGGA
+728 
-736 NGGPSGG
+736 G
-743 LGDYAATSLG
+743 LTSLPR
-753 LAIAAT
+753 A
-759 TPQPGFGYAHGDGAD
+759 PVPEP
-774 DAPAPRPRAFDDD
+774 APAPAPVMPRAFDDD
-787 RELLQGADA
+787 RELLDA
-796 TSRLVL
+796 PDAVRGRLVL
-802 VIEDDPA
+802 VVEDDVA
-809 FARILY
+809 FAHILY
-815 DLAREKSYRCLVA
+815 DLAHEKQYHCLVA
-828 FDADEGLALARQY
+828 FDAEEGLALARQY
-841 RPDAVLLDIRL
+841 KPDAIMLDIRL

-859 VLQLLKDDATT
+859 VLQLLKDDALT

-876 VVSGSDNG
+876 VVSGTENG

-898 PTTREQLVEVFR
+898 PTTREQLMEVFR

-928 DERQRDSV
+928 DDRQRDSV

-941 DDDVDIVDVG
+941 DDDVEIVAVG

-960 RTTVFD
+960 RITIYD

-982 LQRMSGEQ
+982 LQRMAGES

-1042 EADLSSERQT
+1042 EADLSSERQR
-1052 MLRTVRSRD
+1052 MLKTVRSRD

-1090 VLVEVG
+1090 ALVEVG
-1096 RNGFEAIEKLNHNP
+1096 RNGFEALEKLDTVP

-1119 MMPGMDGLEATRHIR
+1119 MMPGMDGLEATRR
-1134 NDARF
+1134 LRDDPRF
-1139 ARLPIIAITAKA
+1139 ARLPVIAITAKA

-1177 YSLLRVWMPNGERG
+1177 YSLLRVWMPNAERN
-1191 G
+1191 

>member
-1 MPNKTLDDVGFR
+1 MPNSGTLDERGFR
-13 RILAR
+13 RILVR
-18 NITLPLAA
+18 NVTLPLAA
-26 GVVSAGVFV
+26 GVVSAGVFA
-35 VLLVYL
+35 VLLAYL
-41 VTTMN
+41 VNTMN

-58 SEISKEMVDM
+58 NQIGKEMVDM
-68 ETGLRGYM
+68 ETGLRGYL
-76 LAGEENFLQPYVLS
+76 LAGDESFLQPYILS
-90 KPKVNASINSLLK
+90 KPKVAASLAGLSK
-103 LVEDNPAQV
+103 MVADNPAQL
-112 DRLRTILA
+112 DRLRTILY
-120 QHQQWDLYA
+120 QQQQWDQYA
-129 QEMIRLRAANGDVTG
+129 QEMIRLRAANGDVSG
-144 PVKTGRGKNQ
+144 SVKTGRGKNQ
-154 FDEIRRLLDA
+154 FDEIRRQLDA
-164 FIDVELRMRQD
+164 FVAAELRMRQE
-175 RNDSARTVTI
+175 RNDDARAVTTW
-185 GVAVL
+185 VAII
-190 YLLLTLGVGGALAWF
+190 YLLLTLGVGGILAWF
-205 GRRELLGLS
+205 GRRELTGLS
-214 KTYNDVLR
+214 KVYTKALS
-222 QHTEHA
+222 EHA
-228 ELLQQQAWLRT
+228 EHASQLQQQAWLRT

-247 GIGQLAL
+247 GMGQLAL

-266 RYLGAVV
+266 RYLGVVV
-273 GVLYLRNHDGSLRRV
+273 GALYVRAPDGSFRRA
-288 ASYGFSAEWERREQQ
+288 ASYGFSEEWEQREQQ
-303 LKSGESLVAQ
+303 FKPAETLVAQ
-313 AALERRLIRLDKVPA
+313 AALERRIIRLEPVPA
-328 DYIQVASGLGAGA
+328 NYIQVSSGLGAGA
-341 PASVLLAPLDNDGQI
+341 PVSVLLAPVDSDGEI
-356 NGVVEIGL
+356 NGVIELGL
-364 LRPIT
+364 LRP
-369 VRDMDFLTLV
+369 VSERDLDLLTLV
-379 KGNIGNAIEASQ
+379 KGNVGAAIEASA

-397 EVLEETQQLN
+397 EVLAETQQLN

-452 AEQGTALDQKNAAL
+452 AEQGQALDQKNAEL
-466 HKAQQELEERAR
+466 LKAQQDLEERAR
-478 ELERASQYKS
+478 DLERASQYKS

-507 LAKLLSENSSG
+507 LAKLLAENAPG
-518 NLNDEQVRFANTIY
+518 NLNEEQVRFANTIY

-555 LDLVPEQLSLRH
+555 LDLVPEQLSARH
-567 VVEGMAMVFEPLAA
+567 VVEGMAMVFEPLAQ
-581 QKKLAFHVQVADDLA
+581 QKKLAFQLQVADDVSA
-596 THMVTDRQRLEQI
+596 QMVTDRQRLEQI

-617 LKFTSHGQ
+617 LKFTSTGQ
-625 ITLAAHAAGDG
+625 ITLSLQARGQD
-636 AVGFSVQDTGIGIRQ
+636 AVAFSVQDTGIGIRA
-651 EDQQGIFNA
+651 EDQQAIFNA

-681 SRDLAHLLG
+681 SRDLAQLLG
-690 GAISLVSEP
+690 GGISLVSEP

-707 TMPLRWTAPEPG
+707 TLPVAWTAPEPG
-719 PRVGSASAP
+719 PRAGSASMPAVVDTSTAPLPEVPTQPPAPAP
-728 ATLDAGGA
+728 AT
-736 NGGPSGG
+736 
-743 LGDYAATSLG
+743 
-753 LAIAAT
+753 
-759 TPQPGFGYAHGDGAD
+759 
-774 DAPAPRPRAFDDD
+774 PRPFDDD
-787 RELLQGADA
+787 RLLVPAAGAA
-796 TSRLVL
+796 RGRLVL
-802 VIEDDPA
+802 VVEDDAP

-815 DLAREKSYRCLVA
+815 ELAHEQQYHCLVA
-828 FDADEGLALARQY
+828 FDADEGLALAREY
-841 RPDAVLLDIRL
+841 KPNAILLDIRL

-859 VLQLLKDDATT
+859 VLQLLKDDAQT

-884 EAALHLGAIGFALK
+884 EAALHLGAIGYALK
-898 PTTREQLVEVFR
+898 PTTREQLMEVFH

-928 DERQRDSV
+928 DDRQRDSV
-936 VQLIS
+936 VQLIA
-941 DDDVDIVDVG
+941 DDDVDIVAVG

-960 RTTVFD
+960 RTTVYD

-982 LQRMSGEQ
+982 LQRMANES

-1042 EADLSSERQT
+1042 EADLSSERQR
-1052 MLRTVRSRD
+1052 MLKTVRSRD

-1081 LTSALEQKG
+1081 LTSALEQRG
-1090 VLVEVG
+1090 ALVEVG
-1096 RNGFEAIEKLNHNP
+1096 RNGHEALEKLDSVA

-1119 MMPGMDGLEATRHIR
+1119 MMPGMDGLEATRRIR
-1134 NDARF
+1134 ADQRF

-1177 YSLLRVWMPNGERG
+1177 YSLLRVWMPNAERS
-1191 G
+1191 

>member
-1 MPNKTLDDVGFR
+1 
-13 RILAR
+13 
-18 NITLPLAA
+18 
-26 GVVSAGVFV
+26 
-35 VLLVYL
+35 
-41 VTTMN
+41 
-46 WVEHSERVIGNA
+46 
-58 SEISKEMVDM
+58 
-68 ETGLRGYM
+68 
-76 LAGEENFLQPYVLS
+76 
-90 KPKVNASINSLLK
+90 
-103 LVEDNPAQV
+103 
-112 DRLRTILA
+112 
-120 QHQQWDLYA
+120 
-129 QEMIRLRAANGDVTG
+129 
-144 PVKTGRGKNQ
+144 
-154 FDEIRRLLDA
+154 
-164 FIDVELRMRQD
+164 
-175 RNDSARTVTI
+175 
-185 GVAVL
+185 
-190 YLLLTLGVGGALAWF
+190 
-205 GRRELLGLS
+205 
-214 KTYNDVLR
+214 
-222 QHTEHA
+222 
-228 ELLQQQAWLRT
+228 
-239 GQSELAQQ
+239 
-247 GIGQLAL
+247 
-254 PQLSSVLLQFLA
+254 
-266 RYLGAVV
+266 
-273 GVLYLRNHDGSLRRV
+273 V
-288 ASYGFSAEWERREQQ
+288 ASYGFSDEWARREQRI
-303 LKSGESLVAQ
+303 KPAEGLVAQ
-313 AALERRLIRLDKVPA
+313 AALQRRVIRLDNVPA
-328 DYIQVASGLGAGA
+328 DYIQVSSGLGGGA
-341 PASVLLAPLDNDGQI
+341 PASVLLAPLDNDGEI
-356 NGVVEIGL
+356 NGVVELGL
-364 LRPIT
+364 LRPISE
-369 VRDMDFLTLV
+369 RDVDFLAMV
-379 KGNIGNAIEASQ
+379 KGNVGNAIEASS

-397 EVLEETQQLN
+397 EVLAETQQLN

-452 AEQGTALDQKNAAL
+452 AEQGVALDQKNAAL
-466 HKAQQELEERAR
+466 SKAQLDLEERAS

-507 LAKLLSENSSG
+507 LAKLLSENEAG
-518 NLNDEQVRFANTIY
+518 NLNEEQVRFANTIY

-555 LDLVPEQLSLRH
+555 LDLVPEQLPVRE
-567 VVEGMAMVFEPLAA
+567 VIEGMAMVFDPLAQ
-581 QKKLAFHVQVADDLA
+581 QKKLAFHVQIADELA
-596 THMVTDRQRLEQI
+596 HDMVTDRQRLEQI

-617 LKFTSHGQ
+617 LKFTSTGQ
-625 ITLAAHAAGDG
+625 ITLAVRAAG
-636 AVGFSVQDTGIGIRQ
+636 AERVAFSVQDSGIGIRA

-681 SRDLAHLLG
+681 SRDLAQLLG
-690 GAISLVSEP
+690 GDIGLISEP

-707 TMPLRWTAPEPG
+707 TLPLVWSAPAA
-719 PRVGSASAP
+719 RSGSAAAASPAPPPAWAVEYAAAASAP
-728 ATLDAGGA
+728 P
-736 NGGPSGG
+736 PS
-743 LGDYAATSLG
+743 
-753 LAIAAT
+753 
-759 TPQPGFGYAHGDGAD
+759 PP
-774 DAPAPRPRAFDDD
+774 PRERPFDDD
-787 RELLQGADA
+787 RALLEEGAA
-796 TSRLVL
+796 AGRRLVL
-802 VIEDDPA
+802 VIEDDAA

-815 DLAREKSYRCLVA
+815 DLAHEKQYSCLVG
-828 FDADEGLALARQY
+828 FDADEGLALARAY

-859 VLQLLKDDATT
+859 VLQLLKDDAQT

-898 PTTREQLVEVFR
+898 PTTREQLMEVFR
-910 RIETKLTQKIK
+910 RIEGKLTQKIK

-928 DERQRDSV
+928 DSRQRDSV

-941 DDDVDIVDVG
+941 DDDVEIVAVG

-960 RTTVFD
+960 RTTVYD

-982 LQRMSGEQ
+982 LQRMAGES

-1014 KYSRSIIIKGARSPE
+1014 RYSRSIIIKGARSPE

-1042 EADLSSERQT
+1042 EADLSSERQS

-1096 RNGFEAIEKLNHNP
+1096 RNGFEAIAKLNEVA

-1119 MMPGMDGLEATRHIR
+1119 MMPGMDGLEATRRIR
-1134 NDARF
+1134 AEARF

-1171 IDLSRL
+1171 IDLSRM
-1177 YSLLRVWMPNGERG
+1177 YSLLRVWMPNGERT
-1191 G
+1191 

>member
-1 MPNKTLDDVGFR
+1 MPNSTTLDERAFR
-13 RILAR
+13 RILVR
-18 NITLPLAA
+18 NVTLPLAA

-35 VLLVYL
+35 ILLAYL
-41 VTTMN
+41 ITTMN

-58 SEISKEMVDM
+58 NQVGKEMVDM
-68 ETGLRGYM
+68 ETGMRGYL
-76 LAGEENFLQPYVLS
+76 LAGDESFLQPYVAA
-90 KPKVNASINSLLK
+90 KPRVAANIDGLMQ
-103 LVEDNPAQV
+103 LVKDNPTQV
-112 DRLRTILA
+112 DRLRTIKY
-120 QHQQWDLYA
+120 QQQQWDLYA

-144 PVKTGRGKNQ
+144 PVKTARGKAQ
-154 FDEIRRLLDA
+154 FDEIRRQL
-164 FIDVELRMRQD
+164 ELFVNTEIRMRQE
-175 RNDSARTVTI
+175 RNDESRAVTTW
-185 GVAVL
+185 VAVV
-190 YLLLTLGVGGALAWF
+190 YLVLTLGVGGVLAWF
-205 GRRELLGLS
+205 GRRELTGLS
-214 KTYNDVLR
+214 RVYTKALDD
-222 QHTEHA
+222 HAEHA
-228 ELLQQQAWLRT
+228 KLLQQQAWLRT

-247 GIGQLAL
+247 GIGQMAL
-254 PQLSSVLLQFLA
+254 PQLSQTLLQFLA
-266 RYLGAVV
+266 RYMGVVV
-273 GVLYLRNHDGSLRRV
+273 GALYLRAPDGSFRRV
-288 ASYGFSAEWERREQQ
+288 AAYGFSDEWAQRDQ
-303 LKSGESLVAQ
+303 LLKPAESLVAQ
-313 AALERRLIRLDKVPA
+313 AALERRILRLEPLPA
-328 DYIQVASGLGAGA
+328 NYIQVASGLGAGA
-341 PASVLLAPLDNDGQI
+341 PASALLAPVDSDGVI
-356 NGVVEIGL
+356 NGVIELGL
-364 LRPIT
+364 LRP
-369 VRDMDFLTLV
+369 VAERDIDLLNMV
-379 KGNIGNAIEASQ
+379 KGNIGSAIEASH

-397 EVLEETQQLN
+397 EVLAETQQLN

-452 AEQGTALDQKNAAL
+452 AEQGLALDQKNAEL
-466 HKAQQELEERAR
+466 TKAQQDLEERAR
-478 ELERASQYKS
+478 DLERASQYKS

-507 LAKLLSENSSG
+507 LAKLLADNAQG
-518 NLNDEQVRFANTIY
+518 NLDEEQVRFANTIY

-555 LDLVPEQLSLRH
+555 LDLVPENLSVRH
-567 VVEGMAMVFEPLAA
+567 VVEGMAMVFEPLAR
-581 QKKLAFHVQVADDLA
+581 QKKLAFQLQVADGLA
-596 THMVTDRQRLEQI
+596 EHMVTDRQRLEQI

-617 LKFTSHGQ
+617 LKFTSSGQ
-625 ITLAAHAAGDG
+625 ITLSAQPAANGQVAFA
-636 AVGFSVQDTGIGIRQ
+636 VQDTGIGIRA

-681 SRDLAHLLG
+681 SRDLAQLLG
-690 GAISLVSEP
+690 GSISLVSEP

-707 TMPLRWTAPEPG
+707 TLPLAWTAPEPG
-719 PRVGSASAP
+719 PRAGSSTTGEHTAAVEILRAPLPEVAAPTPAP
-728 ATLDAGGA
+728 A
-736 NGGPSGG
+736 
-743 LGDYAATSLG
+743 
-753 LAIAAT
+753 
-759 TPQPGFGYAHGDGAD
+759 
-774 DAPAPRPRAFDDD
+774 APVPRAFDDD
-787 RELLQGADA
+787 RALVQAAGEPRG
-796 TSRLVL
+796 RLVL
-802 VIEDDPA
+802 VVEDDAP

-815 DLAREKSYRCLVA
+815 DLAHEKQYHCLVA
-828 FDADEGLALARQY
+828 FDADEGLALAREY

-859 VLQLLKDDATT
+859 VLQLLKDDAQT

-876 VVSGSDNG
+876 VVSGADNG
-884 EAALHLGAIGFALK
+884 EAALHLGAIGYALK
-898 PTTREQLVEVFR
+898 PTTREQLMEVFR

-928 DERQRDSV
+928 DDRQRDSV

-941 DDDVDIVDVG
+941 DDDVEIVAVG

-960 RTTVFD
+960 RSTVYD

-982 LQRMSGEQ
+982 LQRMAGEQ

-1042 EADLSSERQT
+1042 EADLSSERQR
-1052 MLRTVRSRD
+1052 MLKTVRSRD

-1090 VLVEVG
+1090 ALVEVG
-1096 RNGFEAIEKLNHNP
+1096 RNGYEALEKLDTVP
-1110 DIDLVLMDV
+1110 DIDLILMDV
-1119 MMPGMDGLEATRHIR
+1119 MMPGMDGLEATRR
-1134 NDARF
+1134 LREDPRF
-1139 ARLPIIAITAKA
+1139 ARLPVIAITAKA

-1177 YSLLRVWMPNGERG
+1177 YSLLRVWMPNAERS
-1191 G
+1191 

>member
-1 MPNKTLDDVGFR
+1 MPNLSSMDESGFR

-18 NITLPLAA
+18 NVTLPLAA

-35 VLLVYL
+35 VLLAYL
-41 VTTMN
+41 VNTMN
-46 WVEHSERVIGNA
+46 WVEHSERVIGSAN
-58 SEISKEMVDM
+58 EISKQMVDM

-76 LAGEENFLQPYVLS
+76 LTGDESFLEPYTLA
-90 KPKVNASINSLLK
+90 KPKVAIGLKSLGQ
-103 LVEDNPAQV
+103 LVEDSPVQL
-112 DRLRTILA
+112 DRLSVIHA
-120 QHQQWDLYA
+120 QQLQWDQYA

-144 PVKTGRGKNQ
+144 PVKTGRGKTQ
-154 FDEIRRLLDA
+154 FDEIRRQIDA
-164 FIDVELRMRQD
+164 FIAMEQRMRQD
-175 RNDSARTVTI
+175 RNDSARSVTTW
-185 GVAVL
+185 VAAT
-190 YLLLTLGVGGALAWF
+190 YLLLTLGVGGILAWF
-205 GRRELLGLS
+205 GRRDLMGLS
-214 KTYNDVLR
+214 KVYDLALR
-222 QHTEHA
+222 EHTTHA
-228 ELLQQQAWLRT
+228 ETLARQAWLRT

-247 GIGQLAL
+247 GIGQLPL
-254 PQLSSVLLQFLA
+254 PQLSAALLQFMA
-266 RYLGAVV
+266 RYMDVVV
-273 GVLYLRNHDGSLRRV
+273 GALYLRADDGSFQRV
-288 ASYGFSAEWERREQQ
+288 ASYGFSDEWAQREQRI
-303 LKSGESLVAQ
+303 KPAESLVAQ
-313 AALERRLIRLDKVPA
+313 AALQRRVLRLDNVPA
-328 DYIQVASGLGAGA
+328 DYIQVSSGLGGGA
-341 PASVLLAPLDNDGQI
+341 PASVLLAPLDNDGEV
-356 NGVVEIGL
+356 NGVVELGL
-364 LRPIT
+364 LRPISE
-369 VRDMDFLTLV
+369 RDVDFLTMV
-379 KGNIGNAIEASQ
+379 KGNVGNAIEASS

-397 EVLEETQQLN
+397 EVLAETQQLN

-452 AEQGTALDQKNAAL
+452 AEQGVALDQKNAAL
-466 HKAQQELEERAR
+466 SKAQLDLEERAT

-507 LAKLLSENSSG
+507 LAKLLSENTAG
-518 NLNDEQVRFANTIY
+518 NLNEEQVRFANTIY

-555 LDLVPEQLSLRH
+555 LDLVPEQLSVRH
-567 VVEGMAMVFEPLAA
+567 VVEGMAMVFDPLAQ
-581 QKKLAFHVQVADDLA
+581 QKKLAFHVRIADELA
-596 THMVTDRQRLEQI
+596 HDMVTDRQRLEQI

-617 LKFTSHGQ
+617 LKFTSTGQ
-625 ITLAAHAAGDG
+625 ITLAVRAAG
-636 AVGFSVQDTGIGIRQ
+636 AERVAFSVQDSGIGIRP

-681 SRDLAHLLG
+681 SRDLAQLLG
-690 GAISLVSEP
+690 GDIGLISEP

-707 TMPLRWTAPEPG
+707 TLPLVW
-719 PRVGSASAP
+719 SAP
-728 ATLDAGGA
+728 AER
-736 NGGPSGG
+736 SGG
-743 LGDYAATSLG
+743 TAAAS
-753 LAIAAT
+753 
-759 TPQPGFGYAHGDGAD
+759 
-774 DAPAPRPRAFDDD
+774 PAPPPAWAVEYEAAAPSPSPLPPPPRERAFDDD
-787 RELLQGADA
+787 RALLEEGAA
-796 TSRLVL
+796 AGRRLVL
-802 VIEDDPA
+802 VIEDDA
-809 FARILY
+809 TFARILY
-815 DLAREKSYRCLVA
+815 DLAHEKQYSCLVG
-828 FDADEGLALARQY
+828 FDADEGLALAREY

-859 VLQLLKDDATT
+859 VLQLLKDDAQT

-898 PTTREQLVEVFR
+898 PTTREQLMEVFR
-910 RIETKLTQKIK
+910 RIEGKLTQKIK

-928 DERQRDSV
+928 DSRQRDSV

-941 DDDVDIVDVG
+941 DDDVEIVAVG

-960 RTTVFD
+960 RTTVYD

-982 LQRMSGEQ
+982 LQRMAGES

-1042 EADLSSERQT
+1042 EADLSSERQS

-1096 RNGFEAIEKLNHNP
+1096 RNGFEAIAKLNEVP

-1119 MMPGMDGLEATRHIR
+1119 MMPGMDGLEATRRIR
-1134 NDARF
+1134 AEARF

-1171 IDLSRL
+1171 IDLSRM
-1177 YSLLRVWMPNGERG
+1177 YSLLRVWMPNGERT
-1191 G
+1191 

>member
-1 MPNKTLDDVGFR
+1 MPNQSSLDERGFR
-13 RILAR
+13 AILVR
-18 NITLPLAA
+18 NVTLPLAA

-41 VTTMN
+41 IATMN

-58 SEISKEMVDM
+58 NEITKQMVDM

-76 LAGEENFLQPYVLS
+76 LAGEQSFLEPYVLS
-90 KPKVNASINSLLK
+90 KPKVSAGIAALMA
-103 LVEDNPAQV
+103 LVADNPTQV
-112 DRLRTILA
+112 DRLRTIKA
-120 QHQQWDLYA
+120 QQLQWDQYA
-129 QEMIRLRAANGDVTG
+129 QEMIKLRAANEEVTG
-144 PVKTGRGKNQ
+144 VVKTGRGKIQ
-154 FDEIRRLLDA
+154 FDEIRRQVDA
-164 FIDVELRMRQD
+164 FVNYEIRMRQERKD
-175 RNDSARTVTI
+175 DARSVTI
-185 GVAVL
+185 WVAVV
-190 YLLLTLGVGGALAWF
+190 YLLLTLGVGGILAWF
-205 GRRELLGLS
+205 GRRELMGLS
-214 KTYNDVLR
+214 RVYNTALT
-222 QHTEHA
+222 QHSEHA
-228 ELLQQQAWLRT
+228 KLLSEQAWLRT

-247 GIGQLAL
+247 GIGQLGL
-254 PQLSSVLLQFLA
+254 PLLSSTLLQFMA
-266 RYLGAVV
+266 RYLDVVV
-273 GVLYLRNHDGSLRRV
+273 GALYLRGDDGSLRRV
-288 ASYGFSAEWERREQQ
+288 ASYGFSAESEQREQHFTPT
-303 LKSGESLVAQ
+303 ESLVAQ
-313 AALERRLIRLDKVPA
+313 AALQRRLIRLDQVPA
-328 DYIQVASGLGAGA
+328 GYLQFSSGLGAGT
-341 PASVLLAPLDNDGQI
+341 PASVLLAPLDTDGEV
-356 NGVVEIGL
+356 NGVIELGL

-369 VRDMDFLTLV
+369 ERDVDFLNLV
-379 KGNIGNAIEASQ
+379 KGNVGNAIDASL

-397 EVLEETQQLN
+397 EVLAETQQLN

-452 AEQGTALDQKNAAL
+452 AEQGVALDQKNAAL
-466 HKAQQELEERAR
+466 GKAQLDLEQRAA

-507 LAKLLSENSSG
+507 LAKLLSENAPG
-518 NLNDEQVRFANTIY
+518 NLHEEQIRFANTIY

-555 LDLVPEQLSLRH
+555 LELVPEQLSVRH
-567 VVEGMAMVFEPLAA
+567 VVEGMAMVFTPLAQ
-581 QKKLAFHVQVADDLA
+581 QKKLAFTVQIADDLA
-596 THMVTDRQRLEQI
+596 ATMVSDRQRLEQI

-617 LKFTSHGQ
+617 LKFTSSGQ
-625 ITLAAHAAGDG
+625 ITLVARPAGDG
-636 AVGFSVQDTGIGIRQ
+636 QVAFAVQDTGIGIRA

-681 SRDLAHLLG
+681 SRDLAKLLG
-690 GAISLVSEP
+690 GEISLISEP

-707 TMPLRWTAPEPG
+707 TLPLAWSAPQQAGAASSMSSPASWAVDLAAPAATLPSPVPAPAM
-719 PRVGSASAP
+719 PRVRA
-728 ATLDAGGA
+728 
-736 NGGPSGG
+736 
-743 LGDYAATSLG
+743 
-753 LAIAAT
+753 
-759 TPQPGFGYAHGDGAD
+759 FAD
-774 DAPAPRPRAFDDD
+774 DRD
-787 RELLQGADA
+787 QMADGSV
-796 TSRLVL
+796 SRKVL
-802 VIEDDPA
+802 VIEDDIT

-815 DLAREKSYRCLVA
+815 DLAHEKQYRCLVA
-828 FDADEGLALARQY
+828 FDADEGLALAREF

-859 VLQLLKDDATT
+859 VLQLLKDDAQT

-898 PTTREQLVEVFR
+898 PTTREQLMEVFR
-910 RIETKLTQKIK
+910 RIEGKLTQKIK

-928 DERQRDSV
+928 DDRQRDSV
-936 VQLIS
+936 VALIS
-941 DDDVDIVDVG
+941 DDDVDIVAVA

-960 RTTVFD
+960 RTTIYD

-982 LQRMSGEQ
+982 LQRMAGES

-1042 EADLSSERQT
+1042 EADLSSERQD

-1096 RNGFEAIEKLNHNP
+1096 RNGFEAIDKLNEVS

-1119 MMPGMDGLEATRHIR
+1119 MMPGMDGLEATRRIR
-1134 NDARF
+1134 QDARF

-1177 YSLLRVWMPNGERG
+1177 YSLLRVWMPNGERS
-1191 G
+1191 

>member
-1 MPNKTLDDVGFR
+1 MDESGFR

-18 NITLPLAA
+18 NVTLPLAA

-35 VLLVYL
+35 VLLAYL
-41 VTTMN
+41 VNTMN
-46 WVEHSERVIGNA
+46 WVEHSERVIGSAN
-58 SEISKEMVDM
+58 EISKQMVDM

-76 LAGEENFLQPYVLS
+76 LTGDESFLEPYTLS
-90 KPKVNASINSLLK
+90 KPKVAIGLKSLGQLIDGSPVQ
-103 LVEDNPAQV
+103 LGRLDVIRAQQ
-112 DRLRTILA
+112 L
-120 QHQQWDLYA
+120 QWDQFA

-144 PVKTGRGKNQ
+144 PVKTGRGKTQ
-154 FDEIRRLLDA
+154 FDEIRRQIDA
-164 FIDVELRMRQD
+164 FIAMEQRMRQG
-175 RNDSARTVTI
+175 RSDSARSVTTW
-185 GVAVL
+185 VAAT
-190 YLLLTLGVGGALAWF
+190 YLLLTLGVGGVLAWF
-205 GRRELLGLS
+205 GRRDLMGLS
-214 KTYNDVLR
+214 RVYDMALSE
-222 QHTEHA
+222 HTTHA
-228 ELLQQQAWLRT
+228 ETLARQAWLRT

-254 PQLSSVLLQFLA
+254 PQLSAALLQFMA
-266 RYLGAVV
+266 RYMDVVV
-273 GVLYLRNHDGSLRRV
+273 GALYLRADDGSFQRV
-288 ASYGFSAEWERREQQ
+288 ASYGFSDEWARREQRI
-303 LKSGESLVAQ
+303 KPAESLVAQ
-313 AALERRLIRLDKVPA
+313 AALQRRVLRLDNVPA
-328 DYIQVASGLGAGA
+328 DYIQVSSGLGGGA
-341 PASVLLAPLDNDGQI
+341 PASVLLAPLDNDGEI
-356 NGVVEIGL
+356 VGVVELGL
-364 LRPIT
+364 LRPISE
-369 VRDMDFLTLV
+369 RDVDFLTMV
-379 KGNIGNAIEASQ
+379 KGNVGNAIEASS

-397 EVLEETQQLN
+397 EVLAETQQLN

-452 AEQGTALDQKNAAL
+452 AEQGVALDQKNAAL
-466 HKAQQELEERAR
+466 SKAQLDLEERAS

-507 LAKLLSENSSG
+507 LAKLLSENEAG
-518 NLNDEQVRFANTIY
+518 NLNEEQVRFANTIY

-555 LDLVPEQLSLRH
+555 LDLVPEQLSVRH
-567 VVEGMAMVFEPLAA
+567 VVEGMAMVFDPLAQ
-581 QKKLAFHVQVADDLA
+581 QKKLAFHVQIADELA
-596 THMVTDRQRLEQI
+596 QDMVTDRQRLEQI

-617 LKFTSHGQ
+617 LKFTSTGQ
-625 ITLAAHAAGDG
+625 ITLAVRAAG
-636 AVGFSVQDTGIGIRQ
+636 AERVAFSVQDSGIGIRA

-681 SRDLAHLLG
+681 SRDLAQLLG
-690 GAISLVSEP
+690 GDIGLVSEP

-707 TMPLRWTAPEPG
+707 TLPLVWTAPAA
-719 PRVGSASAP
+719 RSGSAAGSLAP
-728 ATLDAGGA
+728 PPAWAVEHDAA
-736 NGGPSGG
+736 APSPSP
-743 LGDYAATSLG
+743 L
-753 LAIAAT
+753 
-759 TPQPGFGYAHGDGAD
+759 PP
-774 DAPAPRPRAFDDD
+774 PRERAFDDD
-787 RELLQGADA
+787 RALLEEGAA
-796 TSRLVL
+796 AGRRLVL
-802 VIEDDPA
+802 VIEDDA
-809 FARILY
+809 TFARILY
-815 DLAREKSYRCLVA
+815 DLAHEKQYSCLVG
-828 FDADEGLALARQY
+828 FDADEGLALARAY

-859 VLQLLKDDATT
+859 VLQLLKDDAQT

-898 PTTREQLVEVFR
+898 PTTREQLMEVFR
-910 RIETKLTQKIK
+910 RIEGKLTQKIK

-928 DERQRDSV
+928 DSRQRDSV

-941 DDDVDIVDVG
+941 DDDVEIVAVG

-960 RTTVFD
+960 RTTVYD

-982 LQRMSGEQ
+982 LQRMAGES

-1002 RNLSRAEEADLH
+1002 RNLSRAEEDDLH

-1042 EADLSSERQT
+1042 EADLSSERQN

-1096 RNGFEAIEKLNHNP
+1096 RNGFEAIAKLNEVA

-1119 MMPGMDGLEATRHIR
+1119 MMPGMDGLEATRRIR
-1134 NDARF
+1134 AEARF

-1171 IDLSRL
+1171 IDLSRM
-1177 YSLLRVWMPNGERG
+1177 YSLLRVWMPNGERT
-1191 G
+1191 

>member
-1 MPNKTLDDVGFR
+1 MDESGFR

-18 NITLPLAA
+18 NVTLPLAA

-35 VLLVYL
+35 VLLAYL
-41 VTTMN
+41 ITTMN
-46 WVEHSERVIGNA
+46 WVEHSERVIGSANA
-58 SEISKEMVDM
+58 ITKQMVDM
-68 ETGLRGYM
+68 ETGLRGY
-76 LAGEENFLQPYVLS
+76 LLTGDETFLEPYTLS
-90 KPKVNASINSLLK
+90 KPKVAIGLKSLAQ
-103 LVEDNPAQV
+103 LVEDNQAQL
-112 DRLRTILA
+112 DRLGIIGV
-120 QHQQWDLYA
+120 QQQQWDQYA

-144 PVKTGRGKNQ
+144 SVKTGRGKTQ
-154 FDEIRRLLDA
+154 FDEIRNQVDA
-164 FIDVELRMRQD
+164 FIAMEQRMRVD
-175 RNDSARTVTI
+175 RSDSARTVTTW
-185 GVAVL
+185 VAVI
-190 YLLLTLGVGGALAWF
+190 YLVLTLGVGGILAWF
-205 GRRELLGLS
+205 GRRELMGLS
-214 KTYNDVLR
+214 RVYDKALR
-222 QHTEHA
+222 EHTTHA
-228 ELLQQQAWLRT
+228 ETLAQQAWLRT

-254 PQLSSVLLQFLA
+254 PQLSAALLQFMA
-266 RYLGAVV
+266 RYMDVVV
-273 GVLYLRNHDGSLRRV
+273 GALYLRADDGSFQRV
-288 ASYGFSAEWERREQQ
+288 ASYGFSDDWARREQRI
-303 LKSGESLVAQ
+303 KPAESLVAQ
-313 AALERRLIRLDKVPA
+313 AALQRRVIRLDSVPA
-328 DYIQVASGLGAGA
+328 DYIQVSSGLGAGA
-341 PASVLLAPLDNDGQI
+341 PASVLLAPLDNDGEV
-356 NGVVEIGL
+356 NGVVELGL
-364 LRPIT
+364 LRPISE
-369 VRDMDFLTLV
+369 RDIDFLTLV
-379 KGNIGNAIEASQ
+379 KGNVGNAIEASS

-397 EVLEETQQLN
+397 EVLAETQQLN

-452 AEQGTALDQKNAAL
+452 AEQGMALDQKNAAL
-466 HKAQQELEERAR
+466 SKAQLDLEERAS

-507 LAKLLSENSSG
+507 LAKLLSENADG

-555 LDLVPEQLSLRH
+555 LELVPEQLPVRE
-567 VVEGMAMVFEPLAA
+567 VVDGMAMVFDPLAL
-581 QKKLAFHVQVADDLA
+581 QKKLAFEVRVDDDLA
-596 THMVTDRQRLEQI
+596 SHIVTDRQRLEQI

-617 LKFTSHGQ
+617 LKFTSAGQ
-625 ITLAAHAAGDG
+625 ITLAVRAAGAG
-636 AVGFSVQDTGIGIRQ
+636 RIAFAVQDSGIGIRA

-681 SRDLAHLLG
+681 SRDLAQLLG
-690 GAISLVSEP
+690 GDIGLISEP

-707 TMPLRWTAPEPG
+707 TLPLVWTEQAQ
-719 PRVGSASAP
+719 
-728 ATLDAGGA
+728 AG
-736 NGGPSGG
+736 NGGSLAPPPSWAVEYDGG
-743 LGDYAATSLG
+743 SGAAPSPSPLPPPRER
-753 LAIAAT
+753 A
-759 TPQPGFGYAHGDGAD
+759 FAD
-774 DAPAPRPRAFDDD
+774 DRA
-787 RELLQGADA
+787 LLEQGAA
-796 TSRLVL
+796 AGRRLVL
-802 VIEDDPA
+802 VIEDDDT

-815 DLAREKSYRCLVA
+815 DLAHEKQYNCLVG
-828 FDADEGLALARQY
+828 FDADEGLALAREY

-859 VLQLLKDDATT
+859 VLQLLKDDAAT

-898 PTTREQLVEVFR
+898 PTTREQLMEVFR
-910 RIETKLTQKIK
+910 RIEGKLTQKIK

-928 DERQRDSV
+928 DSRQRDSV

-941 DDDVDIVDVG
+941 DDDVEIVAVG

-960 RTTVFD
+960 RTTIYD

-982 LQRMSGEQ
+982 LQRMAGES

-1042 EADLSSERQT
+1042 EADLSSERQS

-1096 RNGFEAIEKLNHNP
+1096 RNGFEAIAKLDEVP
-1110 DIDLVLMDV
+1110 DVDLVLMDV
-1119 MMPGMDGLEATRHIR
+1119 MMPGMDGLEATRRIR
-1134 NDARF
+1134 ADPRF

-1177 YSLLRVWMPNGERG
+1177 YSLLRVWMPNGERA
-1191 G
+1191 

>member
-1 MPNKTLDDVGFR
+1 MLNKTLDDVGFR

-76 LAGEENFLQPYVLS
+76 LAGDENFLQPYVLS
-90 KPKVNASINSLLK
+90 KPKVASSIASLLK

-112 DRLRTILA
+112 DRLHTIQA
-120 QHQQWDLYA
+120 QHLQWDQYA

-144 PVKTGRGKNQ
+144 PIKTGRGKNQ
-154 FDEIRRLLDA
+154 FDEIRRQLDA
-164 FIDVELRMRQD
+164 FIDIEMRMRQE
-175 RNDSARTVTI
+175 RNASARTVTVL
-185 GVAVL
+185 VAAV

-205 GRRELLGLS
+205 GRRELMALS
-214 KTYNDVLR
+214 HTYNDVLR

-228 ELLQQQAWLRT
+228 DLLQQQAWLRT

-254 PQLSSVLLQFLA
+254 PQLSAALLQFLA
-266 RYLGAVV
+266 RYMNAVV
-273 GVLYLRNHDGSLRRV
+273 GALYLRNRDGSLRRV

-313 AALERRLIRLDKVPA
+313 AALERRLIRLDRVPA
-328 DYIQVASGLGAGA
+328 DYIQVSSGLGAGT
-341 PASVLLAPLDNDGQI
+341 PASVLLAPLDNDGDI
-356 NGVVEIGL
+356 NGVVELGL

-466 HKAQQELEERAR
+466 VKAQLDLEERAR

-507 LAKLLSENSSG
+507 LAKLLSENAPG

-555 LDLVPEQLSLRH
+555 LELVPEQLSLRH
-567 VVEGMAMVFEPLAA
+567 VVEGMAMVFEPLAQ
-581 QKKLAFHVQVADDLA
+581 QKKLAFHVRVADDLA

-617 LKFTSHGQ
+617 LKFTSAGQ
-625 ITLAAHAAGDG
+625 ITLAVHAAGEG

-651 EDQQGIFNA
+651 QDQQAIFNA

-719 PRVGSASAP
+719 P
-728 ATLDAGGA
+728 
-736 NGGPSGG
+736 
-743 LGDYAATSLG
+743 
-753 LAIAAT
+753 
-759 TPQPGFGYAHGDGAD
+759 
-774 DAPAPRPRAFDDD
+774 
-787 RELLQGADA
+787 
-796 TSRLVL
+796 
-802 VIEDDPA
+802 
-809 FARILY
+809 
-815 DLAREKSYRCLVA
+815 
-828 FDADEGLALARQY
+828 
-841 RPDAVLLDIRL
+841 
-852 PDRSGLS
+852 
-859 VLQLLKDDATT
+859 
-870 RHIPVH
+870 
-876 VVSGSDNG
+876 
-884 EAALHLGAIGFALK
+884 
-898 PTTREQLVEVFR
+898 
-910 RIETKLTQKIK
+910 
-921 RVLLVED
+921 
-928 DERQRDSV
+928 
-936 VQLIS
+936 
-941 DDDVDIVDVG
+941 
-951 SGEEALALL
+951 
-960 RTTVFD
+960 
-966 CMIIDLK
+966 
-973 LPDMQGNEL
+973 
-982 LQRMSGEQ
+982 
-990 LAAFPPVIVYTG
+990 
-1002 RNLSRAEEADLH
+1002 
-1014 KYSRSIIIKGARSPE
+1014 
-1029 RLLDEVTLFLHKV
+1029 
-1042 EADLSSERQT
+1042 
-1052 MLRTVRSRD
+1052 
-1061 RVFEGRRILLVD
+1061 
-1073 DDVRNIFA
+1073 
-1081 LTSALEQKG
+1081 
-1090 VLVEVG
+1090 
-1096 RNGFEAIEKLNHNP
+1096 
-1110 DIDLVLMDV
+1110 
-1119 MMPGMDGLEATRHIR
+1119 
-1134 NDARF
+1134 
-1139 ARLPIIAITAKA
+1139 
-1151 MKDDQEQCLAAGAS
+1151 
-1165 DYLAKP
+1165 
-1171 IDLSRL
+1171 
-1177 YSLLRVWMPNGERG
+1177 
-1191 G
+1191 

>member
-1 MPNKTLDDVGFR
+1 MPIQSSMDDSVFR
-13 RILAR
+13 RILLR

-35 VLLVYL
+35 VLLAYL
-41 VTTMN
+41 ISTMN
-46 WVEHSERVIGNA
+46 WVEHSERVIGSAN
-58 SEISKEMVDM
+58 EISKQMVDM

-76 LAGEENFLQPYVLS
+76 LADDQAFLEPYVLS
-90 KPKVNASINSLLK
+90 KPKVAAGLATLMK
-103 LVEDNPAQV
+103 LVEDNPLQV
-112 DRLRTILA
+112 GRLRNIQA
-120 QHQQWDLYA
+120 QQLQWDQYA
-129 QEMIRLRAANGDVTG
+129 QEMIKLRAADGDVAG
-144 PVKTGRGKNQ
+144 SVKTGRGKIQ
-154 FDEIRRLLDA
+154 FDEVRRLLDD
-164 FIDVELRMRQD
+164 FVTYELRVRQE
-175 RNDSARTVTI
+175 RNADARSVTTW
-185 GVAVL
+185 VAAL
-190 YLLLTLGVGGALAWF
+190 YLTLTLGVGAILAWF

-214 KTYNDVLR
+214 GVYNKVLR

-228 ELLQQQAWLRT
+228 EILAQQAWLRT

-247 GIGQLAL
+247 GIGQMAL
-254 PQLSSVLLQFLA
+254 PRLSAALLQFMA
-266 RYLGAVV
+266 RYMDVVV
-273 GVLYLRNHDGSLRRV
+273 GALYLRNVDGSFQRV
-288 ASYGFSAEWERREQQ
+288 ASYGFSAEWEQRQQ
-303 LKSGESLVAQ
+303 QFKPAESLVAQ
-313 AALERRLIRLDKVPA
+313 AALERRLIRLDRVPS
-328 DYIQVASGLGAGA
+328 DYIQVASGLGAGT
-341 PASVLLAPLDNDGQI
+341 PASVLLSPLDNDGEI
-356 NGVVEIGL
+356 NGVIELGL
-364 LRPIT
+364 LRPIEQ
-369 VRDMDFLTLV
+369 RDMDFLTLV
-379 KGNIGNAIEASQ
+379 KGNIGNAIDASS

-397 EVLEETQQLN
+397 EVLAETQQLN

-452 AEQGTALDQKNAAL
+452 AEQGNALDQKNAAL
-466 HKAQQELEERAR
+466 GKAQQDLEERAR

-507 LAKLLSENSSG
+507 LAKLLSENSPG
-518 NLNDEQVRFANTIY
+518 NLNEEQVRFANTIY

-555 LDLVPEQLSLRH
+555 LDLVPEQLPVRH
-567 VVEGMAMVFEPLAA
+567 LVEGMAMVFEPLAQ
-581 QKKLAFHVQVADDLA
+581 QKKLDFRVQIADDLA

-617 LKFTSHGQ
+617 LKFTSSGQ
-625 ITLAAHAAGDG
+625 IVLAAQAAGPA
-636 AVGFSVQDTGIGIRQ
+636 AVRFSVQDTGIGIRP

-699 GKGSCFTL
+699 GKGSCFALTL
-707 TMPLRWTAPEPG
+707 PLAWTAPEPG
-719 PRVGSASAP
+719 PRTGSASAP
-728 ATLDAGGA
+728 VQDDGG
-736 NGGPSGG
+736 
-743 LGDYAATSLG
+743 
-753 LAIAAT
+753 
-759 TPQPGFGYAHGDGAD
+759 TPQFLAPALP
-774 DAPAPRPRAFDDD
+774 APAPAPEQPAAPRLRAFADD
-787 RELLQGADA
+787 RDLIGTDDNARR
-796 TSRLVL
+796 RLVL
-802 VIEDDPA
+802 VVEDDA
-809 FARILY
+809 TFARILY
-815 DLAREKSYRCLVA
+815 ELAHEKQYRCLVA
-828 FDADEGLALARQY
+828 FDADEGLALAREF

-859 VLQLLKDDATT
+859 VLQLLKDDAQT

-898 PTTREQLVEVFR
+898 PTTREQLMEVFR

-928 DERQRDSV
+928 DDRQRDSV

-941 DDDVDIVDVG
+941 DDDVEIVAVG

-960 RTTVFD
+960 RTTIYD

-982 LQRMSGEQ
+982 LQRMAGES

-1014 KYSRSIIIKGARSPE
+1014 RYSRSIIIKGARSPE

-1042 EADLSSERQT
+1042 EADLSSERQR
-1052 MLRTVRSRD
+1052 MLKTVRSRD

-1081 LTSALEQKG
+1081 LTSALEQRG

-1096 RNGFEAIEKLNHNP
+1096 RNGFEALEKLDTVA

-1119 MMPGMDGLEATRHIR
+1119 MMPGMDGLEATRRIR
-1134 NDARF
+1134 ADARF

-1177 YSLLRVWMPNGERG
+1177 YSLLRVWMPNGERS
-1191 G
+1191 

>member
-1 MPNKTLDDVGFR
+1 MPNSTTLDDRSFR
-13 RILAR
+13 RILVR
-18 NITLPLAA
+18 NVTLPLAA

-35 VLLVYL
+35 ILLAYL
-41 VTTMN
+41 ITTMN

-58 SEISKEMVDM
+58 NQVGKEMVDM
-68 ETGLRGYM
+68 ETGMRGYL
-76 LAGEENFLQPYVLS
+76 LAGDESFLQPYIVS
-90 KPKVNASINSLLK
+90 KPRVAANIDGLMK
-103 LVEDNPAQV
+103 LVKDNPTQV
-112 DRLRTILA
+112 DRLRTIQYQQL
-120 QHQQWDLYA
+120 QWDQYA

-144 PVKTGRGKNQ
+144 PVKTARGKAQ
-154 FDEIRRLLDA
+154 FDEIRRQL
-164 FIDVELRMRQD
+164 ELFVNTEIRMRQE
-175 RNDSARTVTI
+175 RNDESRTVTTW
-185 GVAVL
+185 VAVV
-190 YLLLTLGVGGALAWF
+190 YLLLTLGVGGVLAWF
-205 GRRELLGLS
+205 GRRELTGLS
-214 KTYNDVLR
+214 RVYTRALDD
-222 QHTEHA
+222 HAEHA
-228 ELLQQQAWLRT
+228 KLLQQQAWLRT

-254 PQLSSVLLQFLA
+254 PQLSQALLQFLS
-266 RYLGAVV
+266 RYMGVVV
-273 GVLYLRNHDGSLRRV
+273 GALYLRAPDGSFRRV
-288 ASYGFSAEWERREQQ
+288 ASYGFSDEWAQRDQQ
-303 LKSGESLVAQ
+303 FKPAESLVAQ
-313 AALERRLIRLDKVPA
+313 AALERRVIRLEPLPA
-328 DYIQVASGLGAGA
+328 DYIRVASGLGGGA
-341 PASVLLAPLDNDGQI
+341 PASVLLAPVDSDGDI
-356 NGVVEIGL
+356 NGVIELGL

-369 VRDMDFLTLV
+369 ERDVDLLTLV
-379 KGNIGNAIEASQ
+379 KGNIGSAIEASQ

-397 EVLEETQQLN
+397 EVLAETQQLN

-452 AEQGTALDQKNAAL
+452 NEQGVALDQKNAEL
-466 HKAQQELEERAR
+466 LKAQQDLEERAHD
-478 ELERASQYKS
+478 LERASQYKS

-507 LAKLLSENSSG
+507 LAKLLAENANG

-555 LDLVPEQLSLRH
+555 LDLVPENMSVRH
-567 VVEGMAMVFEPLAA
+567 VVEGMAMVFEPLAQ
-581 QKKLAFHVQVADDLA
+581 QKKLAFQLQVADGLA
-596 THMVTDRQRLEQI
+596 EHMVTDRQRLEQI

-617 LKFTSHGQ
+617 LKFTSSGQ
-625 ITLAAHAAGDG
+625 ITLSAQPAGNG
-636 AVGFSVQDTGIGIRQ
+636 QVAFSVQDTGIGIRA

-681 SRDLAHLLG
+681 SRDLAQLLG
-690 GAISLVSEP
+690 GSISLVSEP

-707 TMPLRWTAPEPG
+707 TLPLAWTAPEPG
-719 PRVGSASAP
+719 PRAGSSTSDANTAMVEVLRAP
-728 ATLDAGGA
+728 L
-736 NGGPSGG
+736 
-743 LGDYAATSLG
+743 
-753 LAIAAT
+753 
-759 TPQPGFGYAHGDGAD
+759 PQV
-774 DAPAPRPRAFDDD
+774 PAPVPAAPTAPVVRAFDDD
-787 RELLQGADA
+787 RAQLLAGEARG
-796 TSRLVL
+796 RLVL
-802 VIEDDPA
+802 VVEDDAA
-809 FARILY
+809 FAHILY
-815 DLAREKSYRCLVA
+815 DLAHEKQYLCLVA
-828 FDADEGLALARQY
+828 FDADEGLALAREY
-841 RPDAVLLDIRL
+841 KPDAIMLDIRL

-859 VLQLLKDDATT
+859 VLQLLKDDAQT

-884 EAALHLGAIGFALK
+884 EAALHLGAIGYALK
-898 PTTREQLVEVFR
+898 PTTRDQLMEVFR

-928 DERQRDSV
+928 DDRQRDSV

-941 DDDVDIVDVG
+941 DDDVEIVAVG

-960 RTTVFD
+960 RTTIYD

-982 LQRMSGEQ
+982 LQRMAGES

-1042 EADLSSERQT
+1042 EADLSSERQR
-1052 MLRTVRSRD
+1052 MLKTVRSRD

-1090 VLVEVG
+1090 ALVEVG
-1096 RNGFEAIEKLNHNP
+1096 RNGFEALEKLDTVP
-1110 DIDLVLMDV
+1110 DIDLILMDV
-1119 MMPGMDGLEATRHIR
+1119 MMPGMDGLEATRR
-1134 NDARF
+1134 LRADPRF
-1139 ARLPIIAITAKA
+1139 ARLPVIAITAKA

-1177 YSLLRVWMPNGERG
+1177 YSLLRVWMPNGERS
-1191 G
+1191 

>member
-1 MPNKTLDDVGFR
+1 MPTQSSLDERGFR
-13 RILAR
+13 RILVR
-18 NITLPLAA
+18 NVTLPLAA
-26 GVVSAGVFV
+26 GVVSAGVFA
-35 VLLVYL
+35 VLLAYL
-41 VTTMN
+41 LNTMN
-46 WVEHSERVIGNA
+46 WVEHSERVIGSAN
-58 SEISKEMVDM
+58 EITKQMVDM
-68 ETGLRGYM
+68 ETGMRGYL
-76 LAGEENFLQPYVLS
+76 LAGENAFLEPYVLS
-90 KPKVNASINSLLK
+90 KPKVSVGIAALTA
-103 LVEDNPAQV
+103 LVADNPLQAG
-112 DRLRTILA
+112 RLRIIKA
-120 QHQQWDLYA
+120 QQEQWDLYA
-129 QEMIRLRAANGDVTG
+129 QEMIRLRAGGGDVTG
-144 PVKTGRGKNQ
+144 AIKAGRGKLQ
-154 FDEIRRLLDA
+154 FDEIRSQVDA
-164 FIDVELRMRQD
+164 FVTYEMRMRQERKD
-175 RNDSARTVTI
+175 DARSVTTW
-185 GVAVL
+185 VATI
-190 YLLLTLGVGGALAWF
+190 YLLLTLGVGGILAWF
-205 GRRELLGLS
+205 GRRELMGLS
-214 KTYNDVLR
+214 KVYNSALQ
-222 QHTEHA
+222 QHSEHA
-228 ELLQQQAWLRT
+228 ELLAQQAWLRT

-247 GIGQLAL
+247 GIGQMGL
-254 PQLSSVLLQFLA
+254 PQLSSALLQFMA
-266 RYLGAVV
+266 RYLDVAVGA
-273 GVLYLRNHDGSLRRV
+273 LYLRADDGSFRRV
-288 ASYGFSAEWERREQQ
+288 ASYGTSTAWEEREQR
-303 LKSGESLVAQ
+303 LRPAESLVAQ
-313 AALERRLIRLDKVPA
+313 AALQRRLIRLDQVPSG
-328 DYIQVASGLGAGA
+328 YLELASGLGAGA
-341 PASVLLAPLDNDGQI
+341 PASVLLAPLDNDGEI
-356 NGVVEIGL
+356 NGVVELGL
-364 LRPIT
+364 LRPICA
-369 VRDMDFLTLV
+369 RDVEFLDLV
-379 KGNIGNAIEASQ
+379 KGNVGNAIDASL
-391 SRQRLQ
+391 SRQRLH
-397 EVLEETQQLN
+397 EVLAETQQLN

-452 AEQGTALDQKNAAL
+452 AEQGVALDQKNAAL
-466 HKAQQELEERAR
+466 GKAQLDLEQRAA

-507 LAKLLSENSSG
+507 LAKLLAENAAG
-518 NLNDEQVRFANTIY
+518 NLHEEQVRFANTIY

-555 LDLVPEQLSLRH
+555 LELVPEQLSPRH
-567 VVEGMAMVFEPLAA
+567 VVEGMAMLFEPLAQ
-581 QKKLAFHVQVADDLA
+581 QKKLAFQVQIADGLA
-596 THMVTDRQRLEQI
+596 AHMTSDRQRLEQI

-617 LKFTSHGQ
+617 LKFTSGGQ
-625 ITLAAHAAGDG
+625 ITLAARADGDG
-636 AVGFSVQDTGIGIRQ
+636 HIAFAVQDTGIGIRT
-651 EDQQGIFNA
+651 EDQQAIFNA

-681 SRDLAHLLG
+681 SRDLAQLLG
-690 GAISLVSEP
+690 GAIGLVSEP

-707 TMPLRWTAPEPG
+707 TLPLAWSAPDLAGSTGAVTSSMAAPSGWAVEQVDGGAALPSPVPSPAA
-719 PRVGSASAP
+719 PRVRA
-728 ATLDAGGA
+728 
-736 NGGPSGG
+736 
-743 LGDYAATSLG
+743 
-753 LAIAAT
+753 
-759 TPQPGFGYAHGDGAD
+759 FAD
-774 DAPAPRPRAFDDD
+774 DRDLMAGEA
-787 RELLQGADA
+787 G
-796 TSRLVL
+796 SRKVL
-802 VIEDDPA
+802 VIEDDAA

-815 DLAREKSYRCLVA
+815 ELAHEKNYRCLVA
-828 FDADEGLALARQY
+828 FDADEGLALAREY

-859 VLQLLKDDATT
+859 VLQLLKDDAQT

-884 EAALHLGAIGFALK
+884 EAALHLGAIGYALK
-898 PTTREQLVEVFR
+898 PATREQLMEVFR
-910 RIETKLTQKIK
+910 RIEGKLTQKIK

-928 DERQRDSV
+928 DDRQRDSV
-936 VQLIS
+936 VALIA
-941 DDDVDIVDVG
+941 DDDVDIVAVG

-960 RTTVFD
+960 RTTIYD

-982 LQRMSGEQ
+982 LQRMAGAS

-1042 EADLSSERQT
+1042 EADLSSERQD

-1081 LTSALEQKG
+1081 LTSALEHKG

-1096 RNGFEAIEKLNHNP
+1096 RNGFEAIAKLNEVS

-1119 MMPGMDGLEATRHIR
+1119 MMPGMDGLEATRRIR
-1134 NDARF
+1134 QDARF

-1177 YSLLRVWMPNGERG
+1177 YSLLRVWMPNGERS
-1191 G
+1191 